1 MVSSH
6 QQRPKFIRLDP
17 IQNLKFFYGSYPPF
31 CYKGDLKK
39 SKKEPAAALPAFAT
53 GQIWQMEKSRVQI
66 GMIGKTLV
74 HYKHFRAG
82 NVRSPVTLTGRV
94 ALEKFLIENSAVLVE
109 S

>member
-1 MVSSH
+1 
-6 QQRPKFIRLDP
+6 
-17 IQNLKFFYGSYPPF
+17 
-31 CYKGDLKK
+31 
-39 SKKEPAAALPAFAT
+39 
-53 GQIWQMEKSRVQI
+53 MEKSRVQI

-82 NVRSPVTLTGRV
+82 NVRSPVTLTGRA